1 MSEHF
6 DDPHITDRQ
15 ITDPHTT
22 ETHFTDSA
30 RIVAVLLTDVV
41 SSTQHLVHLGDEAGN
56 AQRVRHFE
64 LLRGCLDLH
73 AGHEVKN
80 TGDGLLAVF
89 PSAVDAVHC
98 ATAMQQLVDH
108 DRQLHPEDGVQ
119 MKVGLHIGE
128 PVQDERDFFGAPM
141 VIVTRLC
148 SAAAPGQIVA
158 SELLRTLVASKH
170 ELRFEPL
177 GELEL
182 KGIAV
187 PMRAYS
193 VPWRTADATTAGTP
207 DSNDAPDEP
216 DVVDDADAGH
226 EPDAAADTG
235 ATGEPADD
243 TTLYRSPLSMVEG
256 RARFVDRAAE
266 QQRIASWFERAAR
279 GRRTIGLV
287 AGEPGVGK
295 TRLVGQAAEDAHAR
309 GAVVLWGRCFEESY
323 LPHGAFVEALRGVV
337 EQSRPGGAL
346 PPLEAAARRLCAV
359 APVFAPSGSVD
370 PDAPRVAQDPGA
382 DRLRFFDAV
391 DAMVTELCALAPVV
405 LVLDDLQWADEET
418 LLLLTH
424 LARSPERDRLLVLG
438 TYRDNEIDRSRPLAA
453 RLADLRR
460 DHHDERIRLRGLPEP
475 AVDELIDDLADGS
488 LAPEVREAIVAQTDG
503 NPFFVEEVVAH
514 LIETG
519 ATDARAVL
527 PEGVREV
534 IGRRLSDLSE
544 ATNEILTVA
553 AVIGREFTLTTVEQI
568 VEMDRDVAVDALDEA
583 LRAGLVG
590 EVAGT
595 PGRYAFLHGLVRET
609 LEAELSAT
617 RVARLHQRISEHLE
631 RSLAMRPERADATA
645 TATATAELAHH
656 ALAAVPLGDP
666 YRAVQ
671 HARAAGD
678 QALSQMSYE
687 RAAKLF
693 GAALDTLDGASG
705 VDGVDGIGGFDGVD
719 PASVRE
725 LAARVRL
732 GAGTAQVL
740 AGDGPSARASFHECL
755 DAAALLDDPEL
766 HARAALGLGT
776 AIGSGVGFEF
786 GVFTQELADALE
798 RSLERLD
805 PGDSRLRALVGAR
818 LGSAHGFSQDP
829 LRGVQLCRDAVAMA
843 ERLGDPVTLARCL
856 NDLRAAA
863 WSRVTPAEQEALSA
877 RIVELAV
884 EHDEPIIEL
893 QGRVWLV
900 CDAME
905 RGDDVASVEA
915 VLAPLTQ
922 LVERL
927 RLPQYRWYLELHRGC
942 RALLDGDA
950 DLAEQA
956 ALTAL
961 EVGSGM
967 GELNVELA
975 FGASTYLQFLERDRT
990 AELVELAAEQVE
1002 RFPGLLAWR
1011 AVLAQTLA
1019 ARGDRCTATKTL
1031 LLALEELP
1039 DAPTDPLRPVTL
1051 ALLIDAAQRL
1061 ADVHAADALHELLA
1075 PYAGRQVMV
1084 AQMVGSLGAVDHHLG
1099 VAAATA
1105 GRTEEATRH
1114 LRAAVDQHRRTGATT
1129 WLRRSAALLEELELR
1144 AALGTPRGER
1154 LATVPA

>member
-1 MSEHF
+1 MS
-6 DDPHITDRQ
+6 DHITD
-15 ITDPHTT
+15 PYTT

-193 VPWRTADATTAGTP
+193 VPWRTAGATTAGTP
-207 DSNDAPDEP
+207 DAIDAPDEP
-216 DVVDDADAGH
+216 EPVDAPDGPDAGH
-226 EPDAAADTG
+226 EADAAAE
-235 ATGEPADD
+235 TGEPAGD
-243 TTLYRSPLSMVEG
+243 TTPYRSPLSMVEG
-256 RARFVDRAAE
+256 RARFVDRARE
-266 QQRIASWFERAAR
+266 QARLASWFERAAR
-279 GRRTIGLV
+279 GRRTVGLV

-295 TRLVGQAAEDAHAR
+295 TRLVGQAAEDAHRR

-323 LPHGAFVEALRGVV
+323 LSHGAFVEALRGVV
-337 EQSRPGGAL
+337 DQARPGGAL
-346 PPLEAAARRLCAV
+346 PQLEAAARRLCAV
-359 APVFAPSGSVD
+359 APIFAPDGSVD
-370 PDAPRVAQDPGA
+370 PDAPRASQDPGA

-391 DAMVTELCALAPVV
+391 DAMITGLCALAPVV

-631 RSLAMRPERADATA
+631 RALAMRPERADATA
-645 TATATAELAHH
+645 TAALAHH

-693 GAALDTLDGASG
+693 GAALDTLDD
-705 VDGVDGIGGFDGVD
+705 VEDD

-725 LAARVRL
+725 LAARVQL

-740 AGDGPSARASFHECL
+740 AGDGPAARASFHECL

-786 GVFTQELADALE
+786 GVFNQELADALE

-829 LRGVQLCRDAVAMA
+829 LRGVQLCREAVAMA
-843 ERLGDPVTLARCL
+843 ERLDDPVTLARCL

-863 WSRVTPAEQEALSA
+863 WSRVTPAEQEALGA

-1039 DAPTDPLRPVTL
+1039 DAPADPLRPVTL

-1061 ADVHAADALHELLA
+1061 ADVHAADALHDLLS

-1084 AQMVGSLGAVDHHLG
+1084 AQMVGSLGAADHHLG

-1114 LRAAVDQHRRTGATT
+1114 LRAAVDQHRRTGAST
-1129 WLRRSAALLEELELR
+1129 WLRRSTALLEELELR
-1144 AALGTPRGER
+1144 AAHGTPRGER

>member
-1 MSEHF
+1 MSDQINDRHSDAPHI
-6 DDPHITDRQ
+6 DDPY
-15 ITDPHTT
+15 TT

-108 DRQLHPEDGVQ
+108 DRQLHPHDGVQ

-177 GELEL
+177 GELDL
-182 KGIAV
+182 KGIAT

-193 VPWRTADATTAGTP
+193 VPWRTADATAAGAP
-207 DSNDAPDEP
+207 DTIDAPDET
-216 DVVDDADAGH
+216 AETAESAESA
-226 EPDAAADTG
+226 EPPG
-235 ATGEPADD
+235 D
-243 TTLYRSPLSMVEG
+243 TTPYRSPLSMVEG
-256 RARFVDRAAE
+256 RARFVDRARE
-266 QQRIASWFERAAR
+266 QARLASWFERAAR
-279 GRRTIGLV
+279 GRRTVGFV

-295 TRLVGQAAEDAHAR
+295 TRLVAEAAEDAHR
-309 GAVVLWGRCFEESY
+309 LGAVVLWGRCFEESY

-337 EQSRPGGAL
+337 DQARPGGAL
-346 PPLEAAARRLCAV
+346 HPLDAAARRLCAV
-359 APVFAPSGSVD
+359 APIFAPDGSAD
-370 PDAPRVAQDPGA
+370 RDAPRVSQDPGA

-391 DAMVTELCALAPVV
+391 DAMITGLCALAPVV

-453 RLADLRR
+453 RLAELRR

-475 AVDELIDDLADGS
+475 AVDELIDDLAHGS

-514 LIETG
+514 LVETG

-534 IGRRLSDLSE
+534 IGRRLSDLSD

-553 AVIGREFTLTTVEQI
+553 AVIGREFTLSTVEQI
-568 VEMDRDVAVDALDEA
+568 LEMDRDVAVDALDEA

-617 RVARLHQRISEHLE
+617 RVARLHQRIAEHLE
-631 RSLAMRPERADATA
+631 RALAMRPERVD
-645 TATATAELAHH
+645 ATATAELAHH

-687 RAAKLF
+687 RAATLF
-693 GAALDTLDGASG
+693 GAALDTLDGVGG
-705 VDGVDGIGGFDGVD
+705 VDGLDGVD

-725 LAARVRL
+725 LAARVQL

-740 AGDGPSARASFHECL
+740 AGDGPTARASFHECL
-755 DAAALLDDPEL
+755 DAAELLDDPEL

-786 GVFTQELADALE
+786 GVFNQELADALE

-877 RIVELAV
+877 RIVELAA

-905 RGDDVASVEA
+905 RGDDVAAVEA

-927 RLPQYRWYLELHRGC
+927 RLPQYRWYLELHRSC

-975 FGASTYLQFLERDRT
+975 VGASTYLQFLERDRT

-1031 LLALEELP
+1031 LLALEELS
-1039 DAPTDPLRPVTL
+1039 DAPPDPLRPVTL

-1061 ADVHAADALHELLA
+1061 ADVHAADALHELLS

-1084 AQMVGSLGAVDHHLG
+1084 AQMVGSLGAADHHLG